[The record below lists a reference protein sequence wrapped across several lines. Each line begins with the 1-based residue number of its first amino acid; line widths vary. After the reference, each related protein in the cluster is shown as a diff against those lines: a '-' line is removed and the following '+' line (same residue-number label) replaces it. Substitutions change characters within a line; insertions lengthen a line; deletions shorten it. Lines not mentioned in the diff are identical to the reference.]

1 MPLLHPHD
9 MKRAWLRR
17 RAKAKAKTMIRKTCP
32 APGTAGLRRLAPP
45 QHARRDEAVTPEPET
60 PADELDGVADRVA
73 YPSAC

>member
-17 RAKAKAKTMIRKTCP
+17 RPKAKAKAMIRKTCP
-32 APGTAGLRRLAPP
+32 ALSGAQMRRLAPP
-45 QHARRDEAVTPEPET
+45 QHAQRDEG
-60 PADELDGVADRVA
+60 ADDGVADAVA